1 MTYKEIVFGII
12 ISSLISCGQNAVSD
26 VTDSNDSI
34 DFEVVSLTKE
44 QVSKMTISLGD
55 ATEQLMSSTIKVQGE
70 IDLPPQNMISINFP
84 MGGFLK
90 HTKLIPGM
98 HVSKGEVI
106 ATVNDQSII
115 QLQQDFLMAV
125 AKLDLLK
132 LEQER
137 QQELKSANAGVS
149 RNFQQIESDVKVQTI
164 TVNALK
170 EKLKLIGVN
179 PVVLNENNLS
189 GEVFIKSPIN
199 GYVSKVN
206 VNTGKYIQ
214 PTETLF
220 ELIDPDD
227 IHVALTI
234 FEKDL
239 PAVTKGTSVMVYQPQ
254 SPANQYQA
262 EVILVNKG
270 IDEDRT
276 ATAHCHFKNFPSN
289 LLPGMLVEG
298 ELVVRNK
305 KATVLPDDAVVRF
318 GNGQFIFVLISPNAY
333 EMKPVLTGISAA
345 GKTEVVSGLENI
357 KPGTIVQHNA
367 YTFLGILKNSGE
379 EE

>member
-1 MTYKEIVFGII
+1 MTYKKIVFGILLA
-12 ISSLISCGQNAVSD
+12 SLISCGQKGATEVE
-26 VTDSNDSI
+26 DSNDSV
-34 DFEVVSLTKE
+34 DSEVVSLTQE
-44 QVSKMTISLGD
+44 QANKLAISLGD
-55 ATEQLMSSTIKVQGE
+55 AEEQLISSTIKVQGE
-70 IDLPPQNMISINFP
+70 IDLPPQNMISVNFP

-106 ATVNDQSII
+106 ATVTDQSII

-125 AKLDLLK
+125 AKLDLLS
-132 LEQER
+132 LEQGR
-137 QQELKSANAGVS
+137 QQDLKSANAGVS
-149 RNFQQIESDVKVQTI
+149 RNFQQTESDVKMQTI

-179 PVVLNENNLS
+179 PAALNENNLS

-239 PAVTKGTSVMVYQPQ
+239 SAVTRGTSVLVYQPQ
-254 SPANQYQA
+254 APGNKYQA

-270 IDEDRT
+270 IDDDRT

-298 ELVVRNK
+298 EVVVRNK

-318 GNGQFIFVLISPNAY
+318 GNGQFIFVMISPNTY
-333 EMKPVLTGISAA
+333 QMKPISTGIAAA
-345 GKTEVVSGLENI
+345 GKTEVVSGLEDI
-357 KPGTIVQHNA
+357 KPGSIVQNSA
-367 YTFLGILKNSGE
+367 YTLLGILKNSGE
-379 EE
+379 E

>member
-34 DFEVVSLTKE
+34 DSEVVSLTKE
-44 QVSKMTISLGD
+44 QVSKMSISLGD

-98 HVSKGEVI
+98 RVSKGEVI

-206 VNTGKYIQ
+206 VNTGQYIQ

-254 SPANQYQA
+254 APANQFQA

-318 GNGQFIFVLISPNAY
+318 GNGQFVFVLISPNAY
-333 EMKPVLTGISAA
+333 QMKPVLTGISAA
-345 GKTEVVSGLENI
+345 GKTEIVSGLENI

-367 YTFLGILKNSGE
+367 YTLLGILKNSGE

>member
-34 DFEVVSLTKE
+34 ESEVVSLTKE
-44 QVSKMTISLGD
+44 QVSKLTISLGD
-55 ATEQLMSSTIKVQGE
+55 ASEQLMSSTIKVQGE

-132 LEQER
+132 LEQGR
-137 QQELKSANAGVS
+137 QQDLKSANAGVS

-239 PAVTKGTSVMVYQPQ
+239 PLVTKGTSVMVYQPQ

-333 EMKPVLTGISAA
+333 QMKPVLTGISAA

-367 YTFLGILKNSGE
+367 YTLLGILKNSGE

>member
-34 DFEVVSLTKE
+34 DSEVVSLTKE

-132 LEQER
+132 LEQGR
-137 QQELKSANAGVS
+137 QQDLKSANAGVS

-206 VNTGKYIQ
+206 VNTGKYMQ

-254 SPANQYQA
+254 APANQYQA

-318 GNGQFIFVLISPNAY
+318 GNGQFIFVLISPNTY
-333 EMKPVLTGISAA
+333 QMKPVLTGISAA

-367 YTFLGILKNSGE
+367 YTLLGILKNSGE

>member
-12 ISSLISCGQNAVSD
+12 ISSLISCGHNAVSD

-34 DFEVVSLTKE
+34 DSEVVSLTKE
-44 QVSKMTISLGD
+44 QVSKMSISLGD

-98 HVSKGEVI
+98 RVSKGEVI

-132 LEQER
+132 LEQGR
-137 QQELKSANAGVS
+137 QQDLKSANAGVS

-189 GEVFIKSPIN
+189 GDVFIKSPIN

-333 EMKPVLTGISAA
+333 QMKPVLTGISAA

-367 YTFLGILKNSGE
+367 YTLLGILKNSGE

>member
-1 MTYKEIVFGII
+1 MKYKEIVFGII
-12 ISSLISCGQNAVSD
+12 MASLISCGQKGATEVE
-26 VTDSNDSI
+26 DSNDSI
-34 DFEVVSLTKE
+34 DSDIVSLTKV
-44 QVSKMTISLGD
+44 QAGKLAISLGD
-55 ATEQLMSSTIKVQGE
+55 AAEQLLSSTIKVQGE

-106 ATVNDQSII
+106 ATINDQSIV

-132 LEQER
+132 LEQGR
-137 QQELKSANAGVS
+137 QQDLKSANAGVS
-149 RNFQQIESDVKVQTI
+149 RNFQQVESDVKVQTI

-179 PVVLNENNLS
+179 PAVLNENNLS
-189 GEVFIKSPIN
+189 GEVFIKSTIN

-254 SPANQYQA
+254 NPANQYQA

-276 ATAHCHFKNFPSN
+276 ATAHCHFKHFPSN

-305 KATVLPDDAVVRF
+305 KAIVLPDDAVVRF
-318 GNGQFIFVLISPNAY
+318 GDGQFIFVLISPNAY
-333 EMKPVLTGISAA
+333 QMKPVLTGISAA
-345 GKTEVVSGLENI
+345 GKTEVISGLENI

-367 YTFLGILKNSGE
+367 YTLLGILKNSGE

>member
-26 VTDSNDSI
+26 FTDSNDSI
-34 DFEVVSLTKE
+34 DSEVVSLTKE
-44 QVSKMTISLGD
+44 QLSKMTISLGD

-132 LEQER
+132 LEQGR
-137 QQELKSANAGVS
+137 QQDLKSANAGVS
-149 RNFQQIESDVKVQTI
+149 RNFQQIESEVKVQTI

-189 GEVFIKSPIN
+189 GDVFIKSPIN

-333 EMKPVLTGISAA
+333 QMKPVLTGISAA

-367 YTFLGILKNSGE
+367 YTLLGILKNSGE

>member
-34 DFEVVSLTKE
+34 DSEVVSLTKE

-132 LEQER
+132 LEQGR
-137 QQELKSANAGVS
+137 QQDLKTANAGVS

-206 VNTGKYIQ
+206 VNPGKYMQ

-254 SPANQYQA
+254 APANQYQA

-318 GNGQFIFVLISPNAY
+318 GNGQFIFVLISPNTY
-333 EMKPVLTGISAA
+333 QMKPVLTGISAA

-367 YTFLGILKNSGE
+367 YTLLGILKNSGE

>member
-34 DFEVVSLTKE
+34 DSEVVSLTKE

-132 LEQER
+132 LEQGR
-137 QQELKSANAGVS
+137 QQDLKTANAGVS

-206 VNTGKYIQ
+206 VNTGKYMQ

-254 SPANQYQA
+254 APANQYQA

-318 GNGQFIFVLISPNAY
+318 GNGQFIFVLISPNTY
-333 EMKPVLTGISAA
+333 QMKPVLTGISAA

-367 YTFLGILKNSGE
+367 YTLLGILKNSGE

>member
-34 DFEVVSLTKE
+34 DSEVVSLTRE
-44 QVSKMTISLGD
+44 QLSKMTISLGD

-84 MGGFLK
+84 LGGFLK

-132 LEQER
+132 LEQGR
-137 QQELKSANAGVS
+137 QQDLKSANAGVS

-305 KATVLPDDAVVRF
+305 KVTVLPDDAVVRF

-333 EMKPVLTGISAA
+333 QMKPVLTGISAA

-367 YTFLGILKNSGE
+367 YTLLGILKNSGE

>member
-34 DFEVVSLTKE
+34 DSEVVSLTKE

-132 LEQER
+132 LEQGR
-137 QQELKSANAGVS
+137 QQDLKSANAGVS
-149 RNFQQIESDVKVQTI
+149 RNFQQIESEVKVQTI

-206 VNTGKYIQ
+206 VNTGKYMQ

-254 SPANQYQA
+254 APANQYQA

-333 EMKPVLTGISAA
+333 QMKPVLTGISAA

-367 YTFLGILKNSGE
+367 YTLLGILKNSGE

>member
-34 DFEVVSLTKE
+34 DSEVVSLTKE

-132 LEQER
+132 LEQGR
-137 QQELKSANAGVS
+137 QQDLKTANAGVS

-206 VNTGKYIQ
+206 VNTGKYMQ

-254 SPANQYQA
+254 APANQYQA

-333 EMKPVLTGISAA
+333 QMKPVLTGISAA

-367 YTFLGILKNSGE
+367 YTLLGILKNSGE

>member
-1 MTYKEIVFGII
+1 MTYKDIVFGII

-26 VTDSNDSI
+26 VLDSNDSI
-34 DFEVVSLTKE
+34 DSEVVSLTKE

-98 HVSKGEVI
+98 RVSKGEVI

-276 ATAHCHFKNFPSN
+276 ATAHCHFMNFPSN

-333 EMKPVLTGISAA
+333 QMKPVLTGISAA

-367 YTFLGILKNSGE
+367 YTLLGILKNSGE

>member
-1 MTYKEIVFGII
+1 MTYKKIVFGILLA
-12 ISSLISCGQNAVSD
+12 SLISCGQKGATEVE
-26 VTDSNDSI
+26 DSNDSV
-34 DFEVVSLTKE
+34 DSEVVSLTQE
-44 QVSKMTISLGD
+44 QANKLAISLGD
-55 ATEQLMSSTIKVQGE
+55 AEEQLISSTIKVQGE
-70 IDLPPQNMISINFP
+70 IDLPPQNMISVNFP

-106 ATVNDQSII
+106 ATVTDQSII

-125 AKLDLLK
+125 AKLDLLS
-132 LEQER
+132 LEQGR
-137 QQELKSANAGVS
+137 QQDLKSANAGVS
-149 RNFQQIESDVKVQTI
+149 RNFQQTESDVKMQTI

-179 PVVLNENNLS
+179 PAALNENNLS

-239 PAVTKGTSVMVYQPQ
+239 SAVTRGTPVLVYQPQ
-254 SPANQYQA
+254 APGNKYQA

-270 IDEDRT
+270 IDDDRT

-298 ELVVRNK
+298 EVVVRNK

-318 GNGQFIFVLISPNAY
+318 GNGQFIFVMISPNTY
-333 EMKPVLTGISAA
+333 QMKPISTGIAAA
-345 GKTEVVSGLENI
+345 GKTEVVSGLEDI
-357 KPGTIVQHNA
+357 KPGSIVQNSA
-367 YTFLGILKNSGE
+367 YTLLGILKNSGE
-379 EE
+379 E

>member
-34 DFEVVSLTKE
+34 DSEVVSLTKE

-98 HVSKGEVI
+98 RVSKGEVI

-239 PAVTKGTSVMVYQPQ
+239 PAVTKGTSVMVYQPHT
-254 SPANQYQA
+254 PANQYQA

-318 GNGQFIFVLISPNAY
+318 GNGQFVFVLISPNAY
-333 EMKPVLTGISAA
+333 QMKPVLTGISAA
-345 GKTEVVSGLENI
+345 GKTEIVSGLENI
-357 KPGTIVQHNA
+357 NPGTIVQHNA
-367 YTFLGILKNSGE
+367 YTLLGILKNSGE

>member
-1 MTYKEIVFGII
+1 
-12 ISSLISCGQNAVSD
+12 
-26 VTDSNDSI
+26 
-34 DFEVVSLTKE
+34 
-44 QVSKMTISLGD
+44 
-55 ATEQLMSSTIKVQGE
+55 
-70 IDLPPQNMISINFP
+70 
-84 MGGFLK
+84 
-90 HTKLIPGM
+90 
-98 HVSKGEVI
+98 
-106 ATVNDQSII
+106 
-115 QLQQDFLMAV
+115 
-125 AKLDLLK
+125 
-132 LEQER
+132 
-137 QQELKSANAGVS
+137 
-149 RNFQQIESDVKVQTI
+149 VQTI

-333 EMKPVLTGISAA
+333 QMKPVLTGISAA

-367 YTFLGILKNSGE
+367 YTLLGILKNSGE

>member
-34 DFEVVSLTKE
+34 DSEVVSLTKE
-44 QVSKMTISLGD
+44 QLSKMTISLGD
-55 ATEQLMSSTIKVQGE
+55 ATEELMSSTIKVQGE

-132 LEQER
+132 LEQGR
-137 QQELKSANAGVS
+137 QQDLKSANAGVS

-262 EVILVNKG
+262 EVILVYKG

-333 EMKPVLTGISAA
+333 QMKPVLTGISAA

-367 YTFLGILKNSGE
+367 YTLLGILKNSGE

>member
-1 MTYKEIVFGII
+1 MKLNSMVLAFFALFI
-12 ISSLISCGQNAVSD
+12 LSCS
-26 VTDSNDSI
+26 
-34 DFEVVSLTKE
+34 TKKAE
-44 QVSKMTISLGD
+44 DDTTEEAASESELQLNGDQLKSLGL
-55 ATEQLMSSTIKVQGE
+55 QLGSQEKQRMSSTIQLQGK

-137 QQELKSANAGVS
+137 QQDLKSANAGVS

-262 EVILVNKG
+262 EVILVNKE

-333 EMKPVLTGISAA
+333 QMKPVLTGISAA

-367 YTFLGILKNSGE
+367 YTLLGILKNSGE

>member
-34 DFEVVSLTKE
+34 DSEVVSLTKE

-132 LEQER
+132 LEQGR
-137 QQELKSANAGVS
+137 QQDLKSANAGVS

-170 EKLKLIGVN
+170 EKLKLIGLN

-206 VNTGKYIQ
+206 VNTGKYMQ

-254 SPANQYQA
+254 APANQYQA

-318 GNGQFIFVLISPNAY
+318 GNGQFIFVLISPNTY
-333 EMKPVLTGISAA
+333 QMKPVLTGISAA

-367 YTFLGILKNSGE
+367 YTLLGILKNSGE

>member
-34 DFEVVSLTKE
+34 DSEVVSLTKE
-44 QVSKMTISLGD
+44 QLSKMTISLGD
-55 ATEQLMSSTIKVQGE
+55 ATEELMSSTIKVQGE

-132 LEQER
+132 LEQGR
-137 QQELKSANAGVS
+137 QQDLKSANAGVS

-206 VNTGKYIQ
+206 VNTGKYMQ

-254 SPANQYQA
+254 APANQYQA

-318 GNGQFIFVLISPNAY
+318 GNGQFIFVLISPNTY
-333 EMKPVLTGISAA
+333 QMKPVLTGISAA

-367 YTFLGILKNSGE
+367 YTLLGILKNSGE

>member
-1 MTYKEIVFGII
+1 MTYKNIVFGILMA
-12 ISSLISCGQNAVSD
+12 SLISCGQKGATEVED
-26 VTDSNDSI
+26 ANDSV
-34 DFEVVSLTKE
+34 DSEVVSLTKE
-44 QVSKMTISLGD
+44 QANKLAISLGD
-55 ATEQLMSSTIKVQGE
+55 AEEQVISSTLKVQGE

-98 HVSKGEVI
+98 RVSKGEVI

-132 LEQER
+132 LEQGR
-137 QQELKSANAGVS
+137 QQDLKSANAGVS
-149 RNFQQIESDVKVQTI
+149 RNFQQTESDVKVQTI

-179 PVVLNENNLS
+179 PAVLNENNLS

-239 PAVTKGTSVMVYQPQ
+239 PAVTKGASVLVYQMQ
-254 SPANQYQA
+254 APANKYQA

-270 IDEDRT
+270 IDDDRT

-289 LLPGMLVEG
+289 LLPGMLVEA
-298 ELVVRNK
+298 EVIVRNK
-305 KATVLPDDAVVRF
+305 KATILPDDAVVRF
-318 GNGQFIFVLISPNAY
+318 GNGQFIFVMISPNKY
-333 EMKPVLTGISAA
+333 EMKPVVTGIAAA
-345 GKTEVVSGLENI
+345 GKTEVVSGLEDI
-357 KPGTIVQHNA
+357 KPGTIVQHSA
-367 YTFLGILKNSGE
+367 YTLLGILKNSGE
-379 EE
+379 E

>member
-34 DFEVVSLTKE
+34 DSEVVSLTKE
-44 QVSKMTISLGD
+44 QVSKLTISLGD
-55 ATEQLMSSTIKVQGE
+55 AAEQLMSSTIKVQGE

-137 QQELKSANAGVS
+137 QQDLKSANAGVS

-333 EMKPVLTGISAA
+333 QMKPVLTGISAA

-367 YTFLGILKNSGE
+367 YTLLGILKNSGE

>member
-34 DFEVVSLTKE
+34 DSEVVSLTKE
-44 QVSKMTISLGD
+44 QLSKMTISLGD
-55 ATEQLMSSTIKVQGE
+55 ATEELMSSTIKVQGE

-137 QQELKSANAGVS
+137 QQDLKSANAGVS

-318 GNGQFIFVLISPNAY
+318 GNGRFIFVMISPNAY
-333 EMKPVLTGISAA
+333 QMKPVVTGIAA
-345 GKTEVVSGLENI
+345 EGKIEIVSGLEEI

-367 YTFLGILKNSGE
+367 YTLLGILKNSGE

>member
-34 DFEVVSLTKE
+34 DSEVVSLTKE
-44 QVSKMTISLGD
+44 QLSKMTISLGD

-132 LEQER
+132 LEQGR
-137 QQELKSANAGVS
+137 QQDLKSANAGVS

-305 KATVLPDDAVVRF
+305 KVTVLPDDAVVRF

-333 EMKPVLTGISAA
+333 QMKPVLTGISAG

-367 YTFLGILKNSGE
+367 YTLLGILKNSGE

>member
-34 DFEVVSLTKE
+34 DSEVVSLTKE

-132 LEQER
+132 LEQGR
-137 QQELKSANAGVS
+137 QQDLKTANAGVS

-170 EKLKLIGVN
+170 EKLKLIGLN

-206 VNTGKYIQ
+206 VNTGKYMQ

-254 SPANQYQA
+254 APANQYQA

-318 GNGQFIFVLISPNAY
+318 GNGQFIFVLISPNTY
-333 EMKPVLTGISAA
+333 QMKPVLTGISAA

-367 YTFLGILKNSGE
+367 YTLLGILKNSGE